1 MTSLSQLFARAER
14 NADNIE
20 DAAKEPL
27 ALLTGA
33 TYLDRNVIAGKAD
46 SITTL
51 NIEQELDVM
60 VRLEETAKTFQRL
73 LKLEQRRREY
83 RSQIEEKERQTNTR
97 ENIQNRRKEKR
108 RQNACPYTRQN
119 SSGSAIGDAQ

>member
-1 MTSLSQLFARAER
+1 
-14 NADNIE
+14 
-20 DAAKEPL
+20 
-27 ALLTGA
+27 
-33 TYLDRNVIAGKAD
+33 
-46 SITTL
+46 
-51 NIEQELDVM
+51 M

-108 RQNACPYTRQN
+108 RQKACSYTKQN
-119 SSGSAIGDAQ
+119 SSGSAIDDAQ